1 MDMHPMTHLTQMGEI
16 AGGMDKRLPRYIKT
30 TTSNK
35 TQQQQP
41 LDGGLNVR
49 LNERRSTVQ

>member
-1 MDMHPMTHLTQMGEI
+1 MHPMTHLTQMGEL
-16 AGGMDKRLPRYIKT
+16 AGEGINRLPRYIKT

-49 LNERRSTVQ
+49 LNKRCSTVQ

>member
-1 MDMHPMTHLTQMGEI
+1 MHPMTHLTQMGEI